1 MINKN
6 KVKMSDHEK
15 EISKLLM
22 RISELEATKEKQSV
36 KIAKL
41 KDEIEQTSCEA
52 NKTRSSSDN
61 VVHSLSQELRALKQD
76 LEKYK
81 ERERQVI
88 IIMPRDVSI
97 PFRVHIKN
105 IYVLSLLIFEM

>member
-1 MINKN
+1 MT
-6 KVKMSDHEK
+6 
-15 EISKLLM
+15 
-22 RISELEATKEKQSV
+22 RISELEVIKEKQCV

-41 KDEIEQTSCEA
+41 KEEIEMTNSEA

-81 ERERQVI
+81 ERERQVYIYYNRNI
-88 IIMPRDVSI
+88 IK
-97 PFRVHIKN
+97 FN
-105 IYVLSLLIFEM
+105 L

>member
-1 MINKN
+1 MT
-6 KVKMSDHEK
+6 
-15 EISKLLM
+15 
-22 RISELEATKEKQSV
+22 RISELEAIKEKQCV

-41 KDEIEQTSCEA
+41 KEEIEMTNSEA

-81 ERERQVI
+81 ERERQVYIYSNRNI
-88 IIMPRDVSI
+88 IKLN
-97 PFRVHIKN
+97 F
-105 IYVLSLLIFEM
+105 